1 MAHRTLPSRPERLPG
16 ATGTTGTTCTTG
28 TAGHPRRPPRGLTL
42 VELMVALSVL
52 VVLTAV
58 AAPSMADFTANNQ
71 VVGAKSSFAGAVA
84 LARTEAAKRG
94 RVVILQ
100 ALGDGP
106 IGNEFVNGWE
116 IVADDDGN
124 GLAGANETRLRRAA
138 SALNKVKLSGAR
150 SLGFL
155 ASGALVGGAAVVY
168 TVCRDSG
175 SSNGY
180 SITVTPSGAADVAAI
195 SSCS

>member
-1 MAHRTLPSRPERLPG
+1 MPPHPVLLVPACL
-16 ATGTTGTTCTTG
+16 
-28 TAGHPRRPPRGLTL
+28 PRRRCGFTL
-42 VELMVALSVL
+42 IELMVTLSVL
-52 VVLTAV
+52 VVVTSV
-58 AAPSMADFTANNQ
+58 ALPSMADFLASNQ
-71 VVGAKSSFAGAVA
+71 VVASKTAFAGAVA

-138 SALNKVKLSGAR
+138 SVLDKVKLSGAR

-155 ASGALVGGAAVVY
+155 ASGALVGGAAAVY
-168 TVCRDSG
+168 TVCRASG
-175 SSNGY
+175 GSNGY

>member
-1 MAHRTLPSRPERLPG
+1 MAYRTLPSRPERLPG
-16 ATGTTGTTCTTG
+16 LTGASCATDTTGQ
-28 TAGHPRRPPRGLTL
+28 PRQPQRGLTL
-42 VELMVALSVL
+42 VELMVTLSVL

-71 VVGAKSSFAGAVA
+71 VVGAKSAFAGAVA

-106 IGNEFVNGWE
+106 NGNEFVNGWE

-124 GLAGANETRLRRAA
+124 GVAGANETRLRRAA
-138 SALNKVKLSGAR
+138 SVLDKVKLSGAR

-155 ASGALVGGAAVVY
+155 ASGALAGGAAVVY
-168 TVCRDSG
+168 TVCRTSG

-195 SSCS
+195 SSCG